1 MFSNRMT
8 FCWPV
13 LTLSTKYPNGPL
25 GQYSAHSIQMP
36 LGVLLAFEPF
46 VNPSLRIL
54 ECVSWWPCNPCL
66 RLNEPGE
73 RFLRRSRGRP
83 PRTPKPAAVQ
93 SSAEGR
99 RRGQAPAARAACPEG
114 PRPAARAPP
123 GAGMRALETRLACLS
138 CLPPRVDRPPLL
150 TRLAGAL
157 AQVRFLPAGTARR

>member
-1 MFSNRMT
+1 MCLVVAMQSL
-8 FCWPV
+8 P
-13 LTLSTKYPNGPL
+13 PL
-25 GQYSAHSIQMP
+25 ERARGTVSPA
-36 LGVLLAFEPF
+36 EP
-46 VNPSLRIL
+46 RA
-54 ECVSWWPCNPCL
+54 
-66 RLNEPGE
+66 
-73 RFLRRSRGRP
+73 P